1 MAYSSVVI
9 AAVMGGFGIILLV
22 ASIISLVER
31 EGKAAVILLTACL
44 ADLGLAYLLVFSN
57 FGGKGIIAAMLVAML
72 VAAVYLFVKKP
83 ILPIGYKRTQP
94 RRVVDEIDTIFARM
108 NLKPNT
114 QHWNDYYANHPHQDT
129 LDAKARSLP
138 GLLSD
143 KSLYYQ
149 PFVFSSAQAN
159 FEIIEYLH
167 KAINHPLSKNSKRFE
182 EENLSRYVKSW
193 AKHLGA
199 HSIGITEV
207 QDYHLYTK
215 RGRGENIGKPVEQ
228 KHKLAIAFTVEMNV
242 RNVQS
247 APASS
252 MIFESS
258 QQYLKSA
265 IIALQLATFLKNLGY
280 DSRAHIDG
288 DYEVICPLVA
298 RDAGLGEIGRMGL
311 LMTPKLG
318 PRARIAIVT
327 TNAPLQVDKAK
338 PDPSVTE
345 FCTFCKK
352 CADCCPGRSIP
363 FDNMK
368 EVDGVLRWQINS
380 EACYRYW
387 CISGTDCGRCISV
400 CPFSH
405 PNNILHNSIRHL
417 ISRSRLIARFAYIA
431 DDLLYGR
438 KPKPKEIPRW
448 MGGVN
453 PRE

>member
-1 MAYSSVVI
+1 MTFDSIVI
-9 AAVMGGFGIILLV
+9 AVVMTGISSILVVATIISIAEREYKAALKLFAICLVCLGLTYLLIFSNFQGKGLVATLLV
-22 ASIISLVER
+22 AMALIVII
-31 EGKAAVILLTACL
+31 
-44 ADLGLAYLLVFSN
+44 
-57 FGGKGIIAAMLVAML
+57 
-72 VAAVYLFVKKP
+72 LFIKKP
-83 ILPIGYKRTQP
+83 SLPKNYKWAHP
-94 RRVVDEIDTIFARM
+94 RRSVDEIDTIFARM
-108 NLKPNT
+108 KLKPNT
-114 QHWNDYYANHPHQDT
+114 QHWEEYYSNHPYQAT

-138 GLLSD
+138 GLLSE
-143 KSLYYQ
+143 KSLYYH
-149 PFVFSSAQAN
+149 PFVFSSAQVN
-159 FEIIEYLH
+159 FEIIDYLQ
-167 KAINHPLSKNSKRFE
+167 KAINHPVSKNSKRVK

-193 AKHLGA
+193 AQHLGV
-199 HSIGITEV
+199 HSIGITDI

-228 KHKLAIAFTVEMNV
+228 KHKFAIAFTIEMDF

-252 MIFESS
+252 IVFESS

-265 IIALQLATFLKNLGY
+265 TIALQLASFLKNLGY

-298 RDAGLGEIGRMGL
+298 YDAGLGEIGRMGL
-311 LMTPKLG
+311 LITPKLG
-318 PRARIAIVT
+318 PRVRIAAVT

-345 FCTFCKK
+345 FCKFCKK

-363 FDNMK
+363 FDSMK
-368 EVDGVLRWQINS
+368 EIDGVLRWQINS

-417 ISRSRLIARFAYIA
+417 ISRSRLMARFAYIA

-438 KPKPKEIPRW
+438 KPKPKDLPNW
-448 MGGVN
+448 MAGFKH
-453 PRE
+453 RK